1 MSAPSRGVMNRLRRV
16 ATRSPLSGVLLRP
29 KVRKTL
35 AGILATRFLIAAR
48 QTTEPGR
55 FLADELAGRAS
66 SARRTG
72 RRADLRADLRADSRV
87 PRTYTL
93 RSNGRQLPVRLP
105 ADLEAFYELFD
116 RAEYA
121 PPEPLE
127 TRLAADRVHRIL
139 DIGANCGMFA
149 VWAADRWPK
158 ATITAFEPDP
168 DSVAALRHTL
178 AVSQAPIEIVAAA
191 AATSPGT
198 MRFTTGWGG
207 GSHTARE
214 GEDGIDVPTV
224 DIFEHLRRADLAK
237 IDIEGGE
244 WPILADPRLA
254 SLHNLTI
261 VMEYHRNGA
270 PRLPAAE
277 AASEALTLAGFT
289 VGHIRPNE
297 WGHGVLWA
305 WKD

>member
-16 ATRSPLSGVLLRP
+16 ATRSPLSRVLLQPR
-29 KVRKTL
+29 VRKTL

-66 SARRTG
+66 SARSRAG
-72 RRADLRADLRADSRV
+72 RRADLRADSRV

-93 RSNGRQLPVRLP
+93 RSTGRQLPVRLP

-127 TRLAADRVHRIL
+127 TRLTADRVHRIL

-149 VWAADRWPK
+149 VWATGQWPN

-198 MRFTTGWGG
+198 LRFTTGWGG

-237 IDIEGGE
+237 IDIEGHTDSDGDADANLKLSQARARAVADFLTKAGLPNDRISSNGFGPTR
-244 WPILADPRLA
+244 PIA
-254 SLHNLTI
+254 S
-261 VMEYHRNGA
+261 
-270 PRLPAAE
+270 
-277 AASEALTLAGFT
+277 
-289 VGHIRPNE
+289 NE
-297 WGHGVLWA
+297 TPEGKAINRRIEFHL
-305 WKD
+305 K